1 MKLMKKW
8 VKDLLDLQTSDIRIK
23 KMKYRLLEIPREK
36 ILIAQELESGISKV
50 DASKETIKKTK
61 LEIKKLEAKIS
72 GFKDKRK
79 GFQDKSALVKK
90 NDEYRALMT
99 EIETCKYHIEELE
112 GEEINVMDEL
122 EANKKLLLNAE
133 KAFKNIER
141 DADESKEELDELVE
155 SLETEIKKG
164 MEARKGKLAK
174 IDSSLL
180 PLYARLIK
188 KEGEPLTAIRNGT
201 CGYCHLKLTPQTLN
215 DSKKGMITTCDF
227 CGHLVYFPEN

>member
-1 MKLMKKW
+1 MKKW
-8 VKDLLDLQTSDIRIK
+8 VKDLLELQTSDIRIK

-36 ILIAQELESGISKV
+36 KQIAQELEAEKKKS
-50 DASKETIKKTK
+50 DLASETIKKTMI
-61 LEIKKLEAKIS
+61 EIKKVESKVL
-72 GFKDKRK
+72 GFKDKIV

-112 GEEINVMDEL
+112 AKEINIMDEL
-122 EANKKLLLNAE
+122 EAQKTTLNNGK

-141 DADESKEELDELVE
+141 DAEESKEELDELVE
-155 SLETEIKKG
+155 SLEVEIKKG
-164 MEARKGKLAK
+164 MSKRKGKLAK

-180 PLYARLIK
+180 PLYSRLIK

-215 DSKKGMITTCDF
+215 DSKKGMVATCDF
-227 CGHLVYFPEN
+227 CGHLVYYPES